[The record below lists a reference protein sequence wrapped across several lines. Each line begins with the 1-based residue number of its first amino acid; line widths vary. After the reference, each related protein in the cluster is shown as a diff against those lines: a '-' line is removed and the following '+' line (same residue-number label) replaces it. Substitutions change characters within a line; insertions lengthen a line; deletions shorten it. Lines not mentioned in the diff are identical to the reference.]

1 MLSLNKK
8 WFIGT
13 VIVIATLF
21 VFLTLFGQD
30 QTKKSDSIKQ
40 TNYGFS
46 KIVNLGYEEAIEKV
60 TGELKKEGFGILTEI
75 DVKETLKKK
84 LDVDFKPY
92 KILGACNPPFA
103 YKALQ
108 SEEQIGLMLPCN
120 VIVYVN
126 DENETVVAA
135 IDPIASMQAV
145 KNDQLGEV
153 AETIQGK
160 LKKVINSL

>member
-1 MLSLNKK
+1 ME
-8 WFIGT
+8 
-13 VIVIATLF
+13 
-21 VFLTLFGQD
+21 
-30 QTKKSDSIKQ
+30 Q

-46 KIVNLGYEEAIEKV
+46 KVVNLGYEEAIVKV
-60 TGELKKEGFGILTEI
+60 TDALKAEGFGILTEI

-84 LDVDFKPY
+84 LYVDFKPY

-145 KNDQLGEV
+145 NNDKLGEV

-160 LKKVINSL
+160 LKKVIESL